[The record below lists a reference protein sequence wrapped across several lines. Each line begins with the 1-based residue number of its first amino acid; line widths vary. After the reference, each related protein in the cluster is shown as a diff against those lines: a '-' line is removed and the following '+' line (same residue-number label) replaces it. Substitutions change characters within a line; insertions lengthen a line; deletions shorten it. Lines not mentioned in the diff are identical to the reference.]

1 MMWAFLPLFLAILGI
16 IVLTSRWKWH
26 PFLALIVVSIGFGW
40 AVGMPS
46 ADILKA
52 LQDGFGGTLGAIGI
66 IIVAGLIIGTFLE
79 QSGGAQVIAH
89 FFIHKLG
96 GKRIHWVMGCI
107 GFLVSIPVFADSG
120 FVILSP
126 LNKALTKKVG
136 VSLAGTAI
144 ALSMGLTG
152 AHTMV
157 PPTPGPIAA
166 TAIIGA
172 DLGLVI
178 VFGLLASSIGVGICI
193 LFAKFMGNRIWIAPQ
208 IETHPTEEINEQSLP
223 SLKRTLLPILVPIAL
238 IVCNSIVSYPS
249 FPMEVGALK
258 NSIAFIGH
266 PIIALFIGVFLAM
279 FVPKKW
285 EGQRLTQD
293 GWLGMAV
300 KGAATILLI
309 TAAGGAFGKVIQSS
323 GIHHNIEPLL
333 KGLPLGLVMP
343 FLLAALIKTAQGSS
357 TVAIVTAASLV
368 LPILESLGLT
378 AAYDK
383 ALVVVAIG
391 AGSAVVSHAN
401 DSFFWVVTQFSQMSV
416 PQGYRLHTL
425 ASLIL
430 GISALLTLYG
440 IQGVWRLF
448 F

>member
-89 FFIHKLG
+89 FFIRKLG

-107 GFLVSIPVFADSG
+107 GYLVSIPVFADSG

-144 ALSMGLTG
+144 AL
-152 AHTMV
+152 TMV

>member
-1 MMWAFLPLFLAILGI
+1 MWAFLPLFLAIVGI

-46 ADILKA
+46 AAILKA
-52 LQDGFGGTLGAIGI
+52 LQEGFGGTLGAIGI

-79 QSGGAQVIAH
+79 QSGGAQVIAQ
-89 FFIHKLG
+89 FFIRKLG

-107 GFLVSIPVFADSG
+107 GYLVSIPVFADSG

-178 VFGLLASSIGVGICI
+178 VFGLLASSIGLSVCI
-193 LFAKFMGNRIWIAPQ
+193 LFAKFMGSRIWIAPKVDA
-208 IETHPTEEINEQSLP
+208 HPTAEITPEYLP
-223 SLKRTLLPILVPIAL
+223 TLGRTLLPILVPIGL
-238 IVCNSIVSYPS
+238 IVCNSVVSYPG
-249 FPMEVGALK
+249 FPIQEGTLK
-258 NSIAFIGH
+258 NSIAFVGH
-266 PIIALFIGVFLAM
+266 PIIALFIGVFLAL

-285 EGQRLTQD
+285 DGQRLTQE

-300 KGAATILLI
+300 EGAATILLI

-333 KGLPLGLVMP
+333 KDLPLGLILP

-357 TVAIVTAASLV
+357 TVAIVTAASLA
-368 LPILESLGLT
+368 LPMLEVLGLT
-378 AAYDK
+378 AAFDK

-401 DSFFWVVTQFSQMSV
+401 DSFFWVVTQFSQMSI

-430 GISALLTLYG
+430 GISALTTLYC
-440 IQGVWRLF
+440 IKGVLSLF